1 MTPYNLNFNYKD
13 LFLSPR
19 IALSGKKIWIFL
31 TANLFGFIIY
41 WIFTYLSMLF
51 SGGDLKNL
59 ISQHGLY
66 PSIKIDELTFLP
78 SMLFYAG
85 IIIWSLS
92 LFLASA
98 AVNRVTLKQLK
109 GNEFFSTQ
117 DAWMYVR
124 KNWTSVIFPPFIILI
139 IISLFIFFAF
149 IFGLLGSIPFIGP
162 FLVCLP
168 YPIYFFGSIFTVYSV
183 FVLSTSFN
191 LSPSIASIYEEDAMG
206 VVFQSYSVTWSQP
219 WRILLYNCILFP
231 IIYLSGKIFSWFFLS
246 GIGFIKYIFGNPF
259 AMGDNFHE
267 ISNDAISLV
276 YPTHIFNLLDNLDIY
291 IENFLNF
298 KLSISLLFPIF
309 DMSKIYLIAST
320 YSFSGIILSAFYFLI
335 GLSIF
340 SYILTTYS
348 VGQSMIFII
357 FKMKSDDDNI
367 LTRRDQDE
375 IEEEDDDDDENLN
388 FEDLIIEEKTESSNS
403 SNEEANKD

>member
-31 TANLFGFIIY
+31 TANLFGFIAY

-51 SGGDLKNL
+51 SGGDLKTL

-66 PSIKIDELTFLP
+66 PSIKIDELTFLS

-139 IISLFIFFAF
+139 ILSLFIFFAL

-168 YPIYFFGSIFTVYSV
+168 YPIYFFGSIFTIYSI
-183 FVLSTSFN
+183 FVLSTSLN

-219 WRILLYNCILFP
+219 WRIIVYNSILLPIL
-231 IIYLSGKIFSWFFLS
+231 YLSGKVFSWFFLS
-246 GIGFIKYIFGNPF
+246 AIGFIKYIFGNQF
-259 AMGDNFHE
+259 AMGDNFYK

-276 YPTHIFNLLDNLDIY
+276 YPTEFLKLLNNFDLY
-291 IENFLNF
+291 IENLLSF
-298 KLSISLLFPIF
+298 KLSLPLLFPPSEI
-309 DMSKIYLIAST
+309 SNYLINSSF
-320 YSFSGIILSAFYFLI
+320 SFSGIILSAFYFLI

-340 SYILTTYS
+340 SYVLSTFS
-348 VGQSMIFII
+348 VGQAMIFII

-375 IEEEDDDDDENLN
+375 IEEEENNDKNLN
-388 FEDLIIEEKTESSNS
+388 FEDLIIEEKTANLDSSD
-403 SNEEANKD
+403 EEVNKD